1 MTGYFLKNPGS
12 TLDYTFDWGFQL
24 LDDGETI
31 SSDLGWTIHPDAQA
45 SGGLSISSTSS
56 SLTTTT
62 AFLAGGR
69 PGETYLICSRVQTT
83 SGREVQRSMTVRV
96 ANN

>member
-31 SSDLGWTIHPDAQA
+31 TTDVGWTIHPDTAA
-45 SGGLSISSTSS
+45 SGGLSISSASATAN
-56 SLTTTT
+56 TTT
-62 AFLAGGR
+62 AFLAGGQ
-69 PGETYLICSRVQTT
+69 PGETYLICSRVQTS
-83 SGREVQRSMTVRV
+83 SGREVQRSLTVRIS
-96 ANN
+96 NN